1 METFEVFW
9 RADDRYCLPGEDNYL
24 DKNHIFTF
32 GYIHRKDLALGARFG
47 RVLGLQGR
55 LLWLPGVAILAEFII
70 FFEILDK
77 AGDINNSTSKPNY
90 CDESYCDLGLYVH
103 KVPSAWGKVWYSAF
117 KGRLLW
123 LPGVA
128 ILAEF

>member
-1 METFEVFW
+1 MIAFSYQVKTITWIKSYLYLWVYTQKGFSAGGTVW
-9 RADDRYCLPGEDNYL
+9 SSPWPSRPSIMAPG
-24 DKNHIFTF
+24 
-32 GYIHRKDLALGARFG
+32 GRDLG
-47 RVLGLQGR
+47 R
-55 LLWLPGVAILAEFII
+55 IYH

-90 CDESYCDLGLYVH
+90 CDESYCDLGMYVH